1 MITRAPKTFSSDPL
15 LQLEYSNGGSTP
27 VVLRRIPDMTADV
40 GADGTRFDE
49 LLRRWVGKAGVT
61 NTFWLMNVPPGTY
74 VLYLYTGSM
83 VPTQFRVMVNGGTYR
98 YASNV
103 PTGVA
108 SWQTG
113 DNYVMFTNLV
123 VPLTK
128 RSLSPEISAGGMIE
142 IEVQGTISGLQL
154 RRL

>member
-1 MITRAPKTFSSDPL
+1 MITRAPKAFSSDPL
-15 LQLEYSNGGSTP
+15 LQLEYANGGSTP
-27 VVLRRIPDMTADV
+27 IVLRRIPDMTADV
-40 GADGTRFDE
+40 GANGAQFDE
-49 LLRRWVGKAGVT
+49 LLRRWVGKAGVK

-74 VLYLYTGSM
+74 DLYIYTGSL
-83 VPTQFRVMVNGGTYR
+83 VPTQFRVMVNGGTYH
-98 YASNV
+98 YATNA

-108 SWQTG
+108 SFVQN
-113 DNYVMFTNLV
+113 DNFVTFPNLV

-128 RSLSPEISAGGMIE
+128 RALSPEIYAGGMIE